1 MIKFKDG
8 EVTYVIRGHE
18 DGCPTAFSSNMDECT
33 CKVLRFVETKDTAY
47 VSRIMNKTRAQRREA
62 ERAAKRE
69 AQRAI
74 RKASKTKAA
83 RATGAASK
91 TSSDDGDCSTSAK
104 KGGAV

>member
-91 TSSDDGDCSTSAK
+91 GTSTAGKDCSTQK
-104 KGGAV
+104 TGGAV